1 LVSRRR
7 CKIRDQQS
15 SAFADEVIE
24 RHPGRGE
31 IAAMVARREL
41 DLIAR
46 KRRVTTTVT
55 PASGTPSN
63 TQGYNISVAI
73 VDRAGNLKL
82 LLVGDGA
89 SAWHNGKRIGIS
101 LVSETECRLY
111 RVAHSQSASIQLFV
125 YLQK

>member
-41 DLIAR
+41 DLR

-101 LVSETECRLY
+101 LVSETE
-111 RVAHSQSASIQLFV
+111 QSASIQLFV